1 MLEALALIVLDQQPP
16 YTTPIAALLFLWAST
31 RKSKNDLIYR
41 VNLILKRPPPLDKTG
56 ARMFFTP
63 GVGAL
68 AIRRFSKMGGDGSG
82 GAAAYCVAVI
92 VYDLICAAICDNYCD
107 NLATIRI

>member
-41 VNLILKRPPPLDKTG
+41 VNLILKRPPPLTKP
-56 ARMFFTP
+56 AHACFSLP
-63 GVGAL
+63 AL
-68 AIRRFSKMGGDGSG
+68 
-82 GAAAYCVAVI
+82 VP
-92 VYDLICAAICDNYCD
+92 
-107 NLATIRI
+107 

>member
-31 RKSKNDLIYR
+31 RKSKNDLIYC
-41 VNLILKRPPPLDKTG
+41 VNLILKRPPPLTKP
-56 ARMFFTP
+56 AHACFHSRRWCPSYSAFF
-63 GVGAL
+63 
-68 AIRRFSKMGGDGSG
+68 KNGGDGSG

>member
-68 AIRRFSKMGGDGSG
+68 AIRRFSKMGGM
-82 GAAAYCVAVI
+82 AAAARRLI
-92 VYDLICAAICDNYCD
+92 VL
-107 NLATIRI
+107 LLLFTI